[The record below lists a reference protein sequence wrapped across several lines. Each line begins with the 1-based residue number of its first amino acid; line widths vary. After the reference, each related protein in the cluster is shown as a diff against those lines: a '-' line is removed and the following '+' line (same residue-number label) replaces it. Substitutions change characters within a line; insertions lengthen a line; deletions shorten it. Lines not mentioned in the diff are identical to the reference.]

1 MIRSKARWHDEGE
14 KSTKYFLNLEK
25 RHFNTK
31 TIRQLQLENSSVIK
45 TDEEI
50 LTEAKSFYQNLYASR
65 APDISA
71 HGAFFLL
78 RRIYCKTRSTRAGR
92 MLRTLNKRGMPKQS
106 KNYGIGQNSRD

>member
-1 MIRSKARWHDEGE
+1 M
-14 KSTKYFLNLEK
+14 EK

-50 LTEAKSFYQNLYASR
+50 LTEAKSFYQNLYESR

-71 HGAFFLL
+71 HDAFFFSEESTAKLNRHAQEECEGPL
-78 RRIYCKTRSTRAGR
+78 TKEECLNSLKTMASDKTHGTDGLPAELFKIFWEDIEG
-92 MLRTLNKRGMPKQS
+92 
-106 KNYGIGQNSRD
+106 